1 MGKLEQQHINEW
13 KIVYHEILTIS
24 DCFIQMT
31 SYKIAIWKR
40 DLHHDLSGGIA
51 KEFQKSVNKIYN
63 FIESHGNPY
72 KARKNGKLHHFININ
87 VIQAEIASK
96 LLNVYKTGCEKYDQF
111 QKERFIVKEK
121 PFE

>member
-72 KARKNGKLHHFININ
+72 KARNN